1 METRSPKAFA
11 TARAASR
18 LSAEYVLRSLVLLG
32 NLTDG
37 DLLTGLISAAIVQG
51 NVAHLESGP
60 QAAYASVA
68 DIPPDTERRPVSAMA
83 VSASLR
89 LPYETVRRHIA
100 RMVREGLC
108 ERRPGGVV
116 VPTAVL
122 SSPLHESML
131 LANLSNL
138 RRLVRGLAALG
149 I

>member
-1 METRSPKAFA
+1 MEMRSPEAFA

-18 LSAEYVLRSLVLLG
+18 ASTEYVLRSLVLLG
-32 NLTDG
+32 GLTDG

-51 NVAHLESGP
+51 NVAHLERGP
-60 QAAYASVA
+60 HAAYASVE

-83 VSASLR
+83 VAASLR

-108 ERRPGGVV
+108 VRRSGGVV

-122 SSPLHESML
+122 SSPLHEAML

-138 RRLVRGLAALG
+138 RRLVRALAALG